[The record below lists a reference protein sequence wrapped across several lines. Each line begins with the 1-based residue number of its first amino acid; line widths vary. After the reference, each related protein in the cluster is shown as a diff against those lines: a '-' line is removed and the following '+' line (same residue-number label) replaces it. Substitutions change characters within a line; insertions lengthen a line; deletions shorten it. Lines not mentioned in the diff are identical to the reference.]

1 MDWRIYHGR
10 KLSSPHVA
18 QKVNLAH
25 RWKIVFRHT
34 ILIGRIIENFSM
46 LIRVEKEFKKY
57 ALQKM
62 EVTKLKHGELEILQ
76 KLVQEMDF
84 VLIITKIYIF
94 NFTNLFKKALQK
106 NRIDENYVQ
115 FIDYK
120 NRKVVDYLLTKMIK
134 YIDVI
139 IPRGGKSLV
148 KKVQNLSKIP
158 VIGHLEGI
166 CHTYIDKNANLSM
179 TKKITLNAKLRNTAI
194 CGATETILIHQNLLK
209 KFCNPVLSNLEDNG
223 LPPTRADIARTLG
236 FKSPNAAEQH
246 LRAIEKKGFI
256 SILAGASRG
265 IILNTEEDLGIPV
278 IGLVA
283 AGGPILA
290 QENIEKRIP
299 QARNILTNK
308 IDYYLRV
315 KGDSMVDVGIYEN
328 DLIGVNKENP
338 VKVGSIVIA
347 RIGEEVTVKTLESIS
362 SKQVVLKAENS
373 EYSNIEINPEKDEIV
388 FEGTCVG
395 LLRDFS

>member
-1 MDWRIYHGR
+1 MKGLTDR
-10 KLSSPHVA
+10 
-18 QKVNLAH
+18 Q
-25 RWKIVFRHT
+25 
-34 ILIGRIIENFSM
+34 
-46 LIRVEKEFKKY
+46 
-57 ALQKM
+57 Q
-62 EVTKLKHGELEILQ
+62 EIL
-76 KLVQEMDF
+76 D
-84 VLIITKIYIF
+84 LIK
-94 NFTNLFKKALQK
+94 
-106 NRIDENYVQ
+106 
-115 FIDYK
+115 
-120 NRKVVDYLLTKMIK
+120 
-134 YIDVI
+134 
-139 IPRGGKSLV
+139 
-148 KKVQNLSKIP
+148 
-158 VIGHLEGI
+158 
-166 CHTYIDKNANLSM
+166 
-179 TKKITLNAKLRNTAI
+179 
-194 CGATETILIHQNLLK
+194 
-209 KFCNPVLSNLEDNG
+209 SNLENNG

-265 IILNTEEDLGIPV
+265 IILNTKEEVGIPV

-299 QARNILTNK
+299 QAQNILSNK

-328 DLIGVNKENP
+328 DLIGVNKKNP

-362 SKQVVLKAENS
+362 SDQVVLKAENS
-373 EYSNIEINPEKDEIV
+373 EYANIEINPEKDEIV

>member
-1 MDWRIYHGR
+1 MKGLTDR
-10 KLSSPHVA
+10 
-18 QKVNLAH
+18 Q
-25 RWKIVFRHT
+25 
-34 ILIGRIIENFSM
+34 
-46 LIRVEKEFKKY
+46 
-57 ALQKM
+57 Q
-62 EVTKLKHGELEILQ
+62 EIL
-76 KLVQEMDF
+76 D
-84 VLIITKIYIF
+84 LIK
-94 NFTNLFKKALQK
+94 
-106 NRIDENYVQ
+106 
-115 FIDYK
+115 
-120 NRKVVDYLLTKMIK
+120 
-134 YIDVI
+134 
-139 IPRGGKSLV
+139 
-148 KKVQNLSKIP
+148 
-158 VIGHLEGI
+158 
-166 CHTYIDKNANLSM
+166 
-179 TKKITLNAKLRNTAI
+179 
-194 CGATETILIHQNLLK
+194 
-209 KFCNPVLSNLEDNG
+209 SNLEENG

-265 IILNTEEDLGIPV
+265 IILNTEEDLGIPG

-299 QARNILTNK
+299 QAQNILSNK

-328 DLIGVNKENP
+328 DLLGVNKENP

-395 LLRDFS
+395 LLRDIS

>member
-1 MDWRIYHGR
+1 MKGLTDR
-10 KLSSPHVA
+10 
-18 QKVNLAH
+18 Q
-25 RWKIVFRHT
+25 
-34 ILIGRIIENFSM
+34 
-46 LIRVEKEFKKY
+46 
-57 ALQKM
+57 Q
-62 EVTKLKHGELEILQ
+62 EIL
-76 KLVQEMDF
+76 D
-84 VLIITKIYIF
+84 LIK
-94 NFTNLFKKALQK
+94 
-106 NRIDENYVQ
+106 
-115 FIDYK
+115 
-120 NRKVVDYLLTKMIK
+120 
-134 YIDVI
+134 
-139 IPRGGKSLV
+139 
-148 KKVQNLSKIP
+148 
-158 VIGHLEGI
+158 
-166 CHTYIDKNANLSM
+166 
-179 TKKITLNAKLRNTAI
+179 
-194 CGATETILIHQNLLK
+194 
-209 KFCNPVLSNLEDNG
+209 SNLENNG

-299 QARNILTNK
+299 QAQNILSNK
-308 IDYYLRV
+308 VDYYLRV

-328 DLIGVNKENP
+328 DLIGVNKKNP

-362 SKQVVLKAENS
+362 SNQVVLKAENS
-373 EYSNIEINPEKDEIV
+373 QYSNIEINPEKDEIV

>member
-1 MDWRIYHGR
+1 M
-10 KLSSPHVA
+10 KSL
-18 QKVNLAH
+18 
-25 RWKIVFRHT
+25 
-34 ILIGRIIENFSM
+34 
-46 LIRVEKEFKKY
+46 
-57 ALQKM
+57 
-62 EVTKLKHGELEILQ
+62 TKRQQEIL
-76 KLVQEMDF
+76 D
-84 VLIITKIYIF
+84 LIK
-94 NFTNLFKKALQK
+94 
-106 NRIDENYVQ
+106 
-115 FIDYK
+115 
-120 NRKVVDYLLTKMIK
+120 
-134 YIDVI
+134 
-139 IPRGGKSLV
+139 
-148 KKVQNLSKIP
+148 
-158 VIGHLEGI
+158 
-166 CHTYIDKNANLSM
+166 
-179 TKKITLNAKLRNTAI
+179 
-194 CGATETILIHQNLLK
+194 
-209 KFCNPVLSNLEDNG
+209 SNLEDNG

-265 IILNTEEDLGIPV
+265 IILKTEENLGIPV

-299 QARNILTNK
+299 QAQNILSNK

-373 EYSNIEINPEKDEIV
+373 EYSNIKINPEKDEIV

>member
-1 MDWRIYHGR
+1 MKGLTDR
-10 KLSSPHVA
+10 
-18 QKVNLAH
+18 Q
-25 RWKIVFRHT
+25 
-34 ILIGRIIENFSM
+34 
-46 LIRVEKEFKKY
+46 
-57 ALQKM
+57 Q
-62 EVTKLKHGELEILQ
+62 EIL
-76 KLVQEMDF
+76 D
-84 VLIITKIYIF
+84 LIK
-94 NFTNLFKKALQK
+94 
-106 NRIDENYVQ
+106 
-115 FIDYK
+115 
-120 NRKVVDYLLTKMIK
+120 
-134 YIDVI
+134 
-139 IPRGGKSLV
+139 
-148 KKVQNLSKIP
+148 
-158 VIGHLEGI
+158 
-166 CHTYIDKNANLSM
+166 
-179 TKKITLNAKLRNTAI
+179 
-194 CGATETILIHQNLLK
+194 
-209 KFCNPVLSNLEDNG
+209 SNLENNG

-236 FKSPNAAEQH
+236 FKSPKAAEQH

-265 IILNTEEDLGIPV
+265 IILNTEEALGIPV

-299 QARNILTNK
+299 QAQNILSNK

-328 DLIGVNKENP
+328 DLIGVNKKNP
-338 VKVGSIVIA
+338 IKVGSIVIA

-362 SKQVVLKAENS
+362 SNQVVLKAENS

>member
-1 MDWRIYHGR
+1 MKGLTDR
-10 KLSSPHVA
+10 
-18 QKVNLAH
+18 Q
-25 RWKIVFRHT
+25 
-34 ILIGRIIENFSM
+34 
-46 LIRVEKEFKKY
+46 
-57 ALQKM
+57 Q
-62 EVTKLKHGELEILQ
+62 EIL
-76 KLVQEMDF
+76 D
-84 VLIITKIYIF
+84 LIK
-94 NFTNLFKKALQK
+94 
-106 NRIDENYVQ
+106 
-115 FIDYK
+115 
-120 NRKVVDYLLTKMIK
+120 
-134 YIDVI
+134 
-139 IPRGGKSLV
+139 
-148 KKVQNLSKIP
+148 
-158 VIGHLEGI
+158 
-166 CHTYIDKNANLSM
+166 
-179 TKKITLNAKLRNTAI
+179 
-194 CGATETILIHQNLLK
+194 
-209 KFCNPVLSNLEDNG
+209 SNLEDNG
-223 LPPTRADIARTLG
+223 LPPTRADIAKTLG

-299 QARNILTNK
+299 QAQNILSNK

-328 DLIGVNKENP
+328 DLIGVNKNNP

-373 EYSNIEINPEKDEIV
+373 EYSDIEINPEKDEIV